1 MKEQWLIH
9 AGFWFGMGMLGS
21 WCVCLLATW
30 FLAKR
35 VIVKKSKPTSA
46 DITQIKDKI
55 ADEKHFNIGRAWIRT
70 VIEMWEDIR

>member
-1 MKEQWLIH
+1 MNETFLIH
-9 AGFWFGMGMLGS
+9 AGFWFGMGMMGS
-21 WCVCLLATW
+21 WCVCLLITW

-55 ADEKHFNIGRAWIRT
+55 SDEKHFNIGRAWIRT